1 MNPVPFIL
9 LAISLPLLLGGCA
22 KDDRPICPSCGERAT
37 MQMHPRMSGTGI
49 KSYYKCDNEH
59 NFTKEGVLVNVF
71 GKPLKKESSFDAK
84 LRSEG
89 IDCNELEFREDIAYL
104 KGSDNPYTGKY
115 FAFWNN
121 GNKNKGNY
129 KDGKKEGLQTYW
141 HKNGQKKVEENY
153 KNGKQDGLTVW
164 WHENGQKSS
173 EVNYKDGKQEGLN
186 VGWHSNGRKRF
197 EGNMKN
203 GKKDGVWTHWHKS
216 GRKSMESHYKD
227 GVGSDVKAW
236 RVTGEL
242 IE

>member
-1 MNPVPFIL
+1 MPLILFI
-9 LAISLPLLLGGCA
+9 GCA

-37 MQMHPRMSGTGI
+37 MQMHSRMSGMGI

-59 NFTKEGVLVNVF
+59 NFTKEVVLVNLF

-89 IDCNELEFREDIAYL
+89 IDWNELEFREDIAYL
-104 KGSDNPYTGKY
+104 KGSDTPYTGKY

-129 KDGKKEGLQTYW
+129 KD
-141 HKNGQKKVEENY
+141 
-153 KNGKQDGLTVW
+153 
-164 WHENGQKSS
+164 
-173 EVNYKDGKQEGLN
+173 
-186 VGWHSNGRKRF
+186 
-197 EGNMKN
+197 

-227 GVGSDVKAW
+227 GVGNDVKAW
-236 RVTGEL
+236 RATGEL
-242 IE
+242 IK